1 MKVVKLLP
9 LLLVLLIIAA
19 GCATIFEGTKA
30 TVNVTSAPASAAVEV
45 KLASGITIN
54 TAKTPATF
62 SLNKKNTYVVVVK
75 MEGYQEQSV
84 YIDQKINNWFFGNL
98 CFGGVVGMAID
109 FLDGAMWNLEPN
121 QIHVEL
127 VTAMQDGKELKY
139 AVIGAIDDQGQLRTL
154 AVPMIP
160 LTN

>member
-19 GCATIFEGTKA
+19 GCATLFDGTRA
-30 TVNVTSAPASAAVEV
+30 TVNVTSTPASAAVEI
-45 KLASGITIN
+45 KLASGLTIK
-54 TAKTPATF
+54 TAKTPAIF
-62 SLNKKNTYVVVVK
+62 SLAKKNTYIAVIK

-84 YIDQKINNWFFGNL
+84 YIDQRLNNWFFGNL
-98 CFGGVVGMAID
+98 CLWGVVGMAID
-109 FLDGAMWNLEPN
+109 YLDGAMWHLEPN

-127 VTAMQDGKELKY
+127 VTAMQDGKELIF

-160 LTN
+160 IVN